1 MKKSELQPLIDV
13 LIPKLFSFAYALV
26 PDELQAVQIVI
37 DAYSV
42 FVIREKEHLEYL
54 KYNVKSKKDKAQ
66 TLQYLFKSNLK
77 EIYKLGT
84 KRSFQLKNTI
94 DEKQDLPQFYQ
105 VEISQRALL
114 FLKYKLSFD
123 LNDIQQVLMIQR
135 HQVLE
140 KLYNGNNSLTQYQQ
154 EKEVQI

>member
-26 PDELQAVQIVI
+26 PDELQAEQIVI

-42 FVIREKEHLEYL
+42 FVISEKEHIESL
-54 KYNVKSKKDKAQ
+54 KYNPKNKKDKAQ
-66 TLQYLFKSNLK
+66 ILQYLFKSVLK

-84 KRSFQLKNTI
+84 KRSSQLKNII
-94 DEKQDLPQFYQ
+94 DEKLDLPQFYQ
-105 VEISQRALL
+105 VEISQRALM
-114 FLKYKLSFD
+114 FLKYKFGFN
-123 LNDIQQVLMIQR
+123 LNDLQQILMIQR

-140 KLYNGNNSLTQYQQ
+140 KIYNGKNSLSNLS
-154 EKEVQI
+154 EKEVQA